1 MLFVKRFD
9 DETNKRVFPTNVFD
23 LTGDDKED
31 NVETPKPDA
40 VAAGPFT
47 IADVKDD
54 GSKSADVAGSK
65 DDGLKAA
72 AEVAE
77 SKDDSITPLQR
88 TDGVVTTIA
97 VAAEEADREAAE
109 REATFM
115 SDLALAT
122 RQKVQ
127 LDWARKIEI
136 WSVVMDSDDIVNLLF
151 GENKPNFLLG
161 AMKDVEI
168 TIIKQLRWLGTYFDK
183 VEISYPGGSFN
194 IFITD
199 GYERDMECDCAFDHI
214 EMAPDRTHLIL
225 RDQSGCPIKYGLMK
239 AIVMTYIQSFN
250 GIDPYEEPLAD
261 LGKERGL
268 VEAQRPG
275 RVALHTDTTEGY
287 GRNQKK
293 RTIADISRVTE
304 CFQVP
309 LDYAPLQ
316 GLIARMMAE

>member
-1 MLFVKRFD
+1 MFAIKIFD
-9 DETNKRVFPTNVFD
+9 DETNRRVFPRDVFD

-54 GSKSADVAGSK
+54 GSKAADVAGSK
-65 DDGLKAA
+65 DDGSKAA

-97 VAAEEADREAAE
+97 VAAEEAD

-161 AMKDVEI
+161 AMKDSVEI
-168 TIIKQLRWLGTYFDK
+168 TIIKQLKWLGTYFDK

-214 EMAPDRTHLIL
+214 EMAPDRTHLIF

-239 AIVMTYIQSFN
+239 GIVMTYIQSFN
-250 GIDPYEEPLAD
+250 GIDPYEEPLKD

-287 GRNQKK
+287 RRNQKK

-304 CFQVP
+304 CIQVP
-309 LDYAPLQ
+309 LDCAPLQ

>member
-1 MLFVKRFD
+1 
-9 DETNKRVFPTNVFD
+9 
-23 LTGDDKED
+23 
-31 NVETPKPDA
+31 
-40 VAAGPFT
+40 
-47 IADVKDD
+47 
-54 GSKSADVAGSK
+54 
-65 DDGLKAA
+65 
-72 AEVAE
+72 
-77 SKDDSITPLQR
+77 
-88 TDGVVTTIA
+88 
-97 VAAEEADREAAE
+97 
-109 REATFM
+109 M

-151 GENKPNFLLG
+151 GKNKPNFLLG
-161 AMKDVEI
+161 AMKDSVEI
-168 TIIKQLRWLGTYFDK
+168 TIIKQLKWLGTYFDK

-214 EMAPDRTHLIL
+214 EMAPDRTHLIF
-225 RDQSGCPIKYGLMK
+225 RDQTGCPIKYGLMK
-239 AIVMTYIQSFN
+239 GIVMTYIQSFN
-250 GIDPYEEPLAD
+250 GIDPYEEPLKD

-304 CFQVP
+304 CIQVP
-309 LDYAPLQ
+309 LDCAPLQ

>member
-1 MLFVKRFD
+1 MFVRKFDAATNQRLFPRD
-9 DETNKRVFPTNVFD
+9 VFD

-54 GSKSADVAGSK
+54 GS
-65 DDGLKAA
+65 KAA

-151 GENKPNFLLG
+151 GKNKPNFLLG
-161 AMKDVEI
+161 AMKDSVEI
-168 TIIKQLRWLGTYFDK
+168 TIIKQLKWLGTYFDK

-199 GYERDMECDCAFDHI
+199 GYERDIQCDCAFDAI

-225 RDQSGCPIKYGLMK
+225 RGQSGCPIKYDLMK
-239 AIVMTYIQSFN
+239 GIVMTYIQSFN
-250 GIDPYEEPLAD
+250 GIDPYEEDLKD

-293 RTIADISRVTE
+293 RTIADISRVTD